1 MLPEKGSLAYSPRM
15 NRRRVLLMTAGLL
28 CAPFA
33 ASAAPMVSPGVR
45 VRLVDAHT
53 GAVFDNIYR
62 NAKGPIALTMT
73 ALDLFLR
80 DRRTGGMT
88 SINVGVIDFVA
99 AVMAAT
105 GQTSAT
111 VLSAYRSLQT
121 NAMLEHTMFGVADN
135 SQHLYGRALDVN
147 FSTRL
152 ADAAEAARAMK
163 HGGVGW
169 YPRSHFIH
177 LDVGPVRNW
186 DLGDEGL
193 DDKLTKWPAPT
204 PIPRKGSGTMLVD
217 GPGHLT
223 VGGGKPLAVGSGH
236 TVAAPHHQVAGL
248 LRPAGQ

>member
-1 MLPEKGSLAYSPRM
+1 
-15 NRRRVLLMTAGLL
+15 
-28 CAPFA
+28 
-33 ASAAPMVSPGVR
+33 MVSPGVR
-45 VRLVDAHT
+45 LRLVDAHN
-53 GAVFDNIYR
+53 GAVFEGTYR
-62 NAKGPIALTMT
+62 NAKGPIAQTMT
-73 ALDLFLR
+73 ELDLFLR
-80 DRRTGGMT
+80 DRRTGGLT
-88 SINVGVIDFVA
+88 NIDVGVVDFLA

-147 FSTRL
+147 FPTRL

-193 DDKLTKWPAPT
+193 DDQLLHWPKPT
-204 PIPRKGSGTMLVD
+204 PIPPKGSGTMLVE
-217 GPGHLT
+217 GPGQLT
-223 VGGGKPLAVGSGH
+223 IGGGKPMV
-236 TVAAPHHQVAGL
+236 VAQGRTPVPHHRVAGL
-248 LRPAGQ
+248 LQPLAKTQ